1 MPKNLRLDY
10 PERIFPDR
18 KILRERSKQARR
30 EKRRQ
35 EAMLDKRNLH
45 GDKDLTPYNAVGR
58 IRNSNFEIQYR

>member
-1 MPKNLRLDY
+1 MSSQVFK
-10 PERIFPDR
+10 PE
-18 KILRERSKQARR
+18 ETQGKQARR

-45 GDKDLTPYNAVGR
+45 GDKDLAPHSAVGR